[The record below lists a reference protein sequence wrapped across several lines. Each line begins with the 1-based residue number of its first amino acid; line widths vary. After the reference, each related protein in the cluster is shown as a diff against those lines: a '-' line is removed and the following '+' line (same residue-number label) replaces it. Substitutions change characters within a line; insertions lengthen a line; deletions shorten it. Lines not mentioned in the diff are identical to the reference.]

1 MKLLL
6 KRAFAGWND
15 LPQLI
20 RFLGLNAGIGI
31 LAGWLL
37 LVLILATD
45 VNGVGTLIATS
56 EAPLV
61 PIGMLMAGFAVT
73 FGSAAAGAAVMMM
86 AHDRDDS

>member
-6 KRAFAGWND
+6 KHVASCWND
-15 LPQLI
+15 LPQLV

-37 LVLILATD
+37 LVCILATN

-86 AHDRDDS
+86 AHDRDDV